1 MSLTFDNISLSSI
14 NKSIALKINKD
25 DNDIDALIGINDYL
39 LGSSNCNFVVKK
51 GNELLLNIDDSNITF
66 NKKIELNNIN
76 VNNEAILYNT
86 IIENNLMINT
96 SNVNINNDIILYSNI
111 VDINKESHFN
121 CNIYTDTLYVN
132 NIDNTTGSNII
143 INNLELNQS
152 IFNNPQLLNSINIKR
167 KTSNSSN
174 IITINLENDDNLE
187 NILYFVDTIKI
198 NKSGEIN
205 IQNNININSNSIY
218 LPQLSIDN
226 QNHLTIGKTKNTI
239 NVVDYNTKIEWEN
252 SNFSLLHIHR
262 KDTNNEYDIIKDP
275 LLYITAD
282 YNSMSNII
290 TQNYDQTELIFSNLL
305 LTLESNITDGIY
317 DISLHFLPE
326 ESNAIWYS
334 NNTPLIITTDIDDD
348 PFKST
353 SFNLKLIYYDYN
365 NYTIFE
371 NGFKSTS
378 NYLSDGKD
386 EYDIDV
392 YIGFYK
398 TNEINDKIIEITG
411 YHKDNI
417 GNNIG
422 NDADNC
428 NIGYYNLIESNY
440 NPFENFENAEKY
452 KINFD
457 IHILYEKSDEIE
469 LMYFINTI
477 PIEKE
482 CPLIMNCIFNNE
494 SILELNSNG
503 LLTINDLNVSNAYIP
518 DITISNIH
526 NNVSFMEHNI
536 TKVNELE
543 SDTIYVINLH
553 ATTIETE
560 TITISGTETIQ
571 FKEINTSNFNAD
583 FFKYNDE
590 RTNFLNEVT
599 LCEGKIDYNFIK
611 EYRTDN
617 NIYGLLISSV
627 NKLSNINENNEDIAY
642 FDGNITLKGELQFD
656 ENINIKYEDKKLKIN
671 DDHIVI
677 DNNLISLGNYFD
689 ILTTSNKIWLGDY
702 SELLELVGL
711 DGNDVIDFKNAILYN
726 YSPTS
731 PTSSIIYPIY
741 TIYEKYFDTF
751 YNPTTINK
759 EIIKDYA
766 NTFNINLFGNIRIA
780 SINNE
785 TLMELT
791 DHTSNIN
798 MIDNGIIKSRMNVYG
813 DIKCCK
819 PFRSNRNTNDNSI
832 NIEILNEIAFI
843 SDGDIQ
849 INGNIKNT
857 SNIISEGYI
866 LTNDYIKTDEYV
878 EAKKG
883 VRNIS
888 DARVK
893 YDLKKIENAVEK
905 IKLLSGYTFK
915 RNDLNG
921 INDTGLLA
929 QDVKKILP
937 EVVNENKEGI
947 LSIEYSKMMGL
958 IVEAIKELSEKIDLI
973 K

>member
-1 MSLTFDNISLSSI
+1 MSSTFDNIRLSSK
-14 NKSIALKINKD
+14 NNSIALKIND
-25 DNDIDALIGINDYL
+25 DTDDVDALIGINDYL
-39 LGSSNCNFVVKK
+39 LGSSNCNFIIKK
-51 GNELLLNIDDSNITF
+51 DNELLLNIDDSNITF

-86 IIENNLMINT
+86 IIDNNLIINT

-187 NILYFVDTIKI
+187 NILYLVDKIKI

-239 NVVDYNTKIEWEN
+239 NVIDYNSKIEWEN

-305 LTLESNITDGIY
+305 LTIESNITIENY
-317 DISLHFLPE
+317 NIFLHFLPE
-326 ESNAIWYS
+326 KENAKWYS
-334 NNTPLIITTDIDDD
+334 NIIPLIINTDIDDD
-348 PFKST
+348 PFKKT
-353 SFNLKLIYYDYN
+353 SFTLNLINYDYN
-365 NYTIFE
+365 NYIIFE

-398 TNEINDKIIEITG
+398 TEDINYKIIEIMND
-411 YHKDNI
+411 HKDII
-417 GNNIG
+417 GNNIE
-422 NDADNC
+422 NSANNC
-428 NIGYYNLIESNY
+428 NIGYYNLIKSNY
-440 NPFENFENAEKY
+440 NPLVDSDKY

-469 LMYFINTI
+469 LIYFINTI

-503 LLTINDLNVSNAYIP
+503 LLRINDLNVLNAYIP

-526 NNVSFMEHNI
+526 NNVNFMNYNI
-536 TKVNELE
+536 TNVNELDL
-543 SDTIYVINLH
+543 DTINVNNLH
-553 ATTIETE
+553 ATKITTDTID
-560 TITISGTETIQ
+560 ILGGETIQ
-571 FKEINTSNFNAD
+571 FTQIDTSNFNAD

-599 LCEGKIDYNFIK
+599 LCYGKIEYNLIKDYRSN
-611 EYRTDN
+611 N
-617 NIYGLLISSV
+617 NISNLLISSV
-627 NKLSNINENNEDIAY
+627 NKLSNIDTINEDIAY
-642 FDGNITLKGELQFD
+642 FDGNIKLIGELQFD
-656 ENINIKYEDKKLKIN
+656 ENINIKYEDNKLKIN
-671 DDHIVI
+671 NDHIVI

-689 ILTTSNKIWLGDY
+689 ILTTSNKIWLGNY
-702 SELLELVGL
+702 SELLELDDSGEIRT
-711 DGNDVIDFKNAILYN
+711 NIEFKDAILYN
-726 YSPTS
+726 YIPT
-731 PTSSIIYPIY
+731 TSLNFPIY
-741 TIYEKYFDTF
+741 KIYEKYFNTF

-759 EIIKDYA
+759 NIIKDYA

-798 MIDNGIIKSRMNVYG
+798 MVNSNIIKSRMNVYG

-819 PFRSNRNTNDNSI
+819 PFRFNKDTDDNDIS
-832 NIEILNEIAFI
+832 IEILNDIAFI

-849 INGNIKNT
+849 INGNIRNT

-866 LTNDYIKTDEYV
+866 LLNDYIKTDEYV

-958 IVEAIKELSEKIDLI
+958 IVEAIKELSNKIDFI

>member
-1 MSLTFDNISLSSI
+1 MSSTFDNISLSSI
-14 NKSIALKINKD
+14 NKSIALQINKD

-86 IIENNLMINT
+86 IIDNSLMINT

-187 NILYFVDTIKI
+187 NILYYVDTIKI

-239 NVVDYNTKIEWEN
+239 NVIDYNTKIEWEN

-282 YNSMSNII
+282 YDSMSNII

-305 LTLESNITDGIY
+305 LTLESNIIEENY
-317 DISLHFLPE
+317 DIFLHFLPE

-334 NNTPLIITTDIDDD
+334 NIIPLIITTDIDND

-353 SFNLKLIYYDYN
+353 SFNLKLIHYDYN

-386 EYDIDV
+386 EYNIDV

-398 TNEINDKIIEITG
+398 TAEINQKIVEITN
-411 YHKDNI
+411 KDNI

-422 NDADNC
+422 NNIENDANNC

-518 DITISNIH
+518 DITVSNIH
-526 NNVSFMEHNI
+526 NNVNFMEYNI
-536 TKVNELE
+536 TNVNELGT
-543 SDTIYVINLH
+543 DTIYVENLH
-553 ATTIETE
+553 ATTI
-560 TITISGTETIQ
+560 ITDNIQILGGETIQ
-571 FKEINTSNFNAD
+571 FTEIDTSNFNAD

-611 EYRTDN
+611 VYRSN
-617 NIYGLLISSV
+617 NDISGLLISSV
-627 NKLSNINENNEDIAY
+627 NKLSNIDENNEDIAY
-642 FDGNITLKGELQFD
+642 FDGNIKLIGELQFD
-656 ENINIKYEDKKLKIN
+656 ENINIKYEDNKLKIN

-702 SELLELVGL
+702 SELLEL
-711 DGNDVIDFKNAILYN
+711 DGSGEFSDTIDFKDVILYN

-731 PTSSIIYPIY
+731 TIYPIY
-741 TIYEKYFDTF
+741 KIYENYFNTF
-751 YNPTTINK
+751 YNLTTINK
-759 EIIKDYA
+759 KIIKDYA

-785 TLMELT
+785 TIMELT
-791 DHTSNIN
+791 DHTSNIDMVN
-798 MIDNGIIKSRMNVYG
+798 SNIIKSCMNVYG
-813 DIKCCK
+813 DIKCRK
-819 PFRSNRNTNDNSI
+819 PFRFNKDTDNESI
-832 NIEILNEIAFI
+832 NIEILNDIAFI

-905 IKLLSGYTFK
+905 IKSLSGYTFK

-958 IVEAIKELSEKIDLI
+958 IVEAIKELSDKIDLI

>member
-1 MSLTFDNISLSSI
+1 MSSTFDNIRLSSK
-14 NKSIALKINKD
+14 NNSIALKIND
-25 DNDIDALIGINDYL
+25 DNDYNDAYIGINDYL
-39 LGSSNCNFVVKK
+39 LGSLNCNFVVKK

-86 IIENNLMINT
+86 IIDNNLMINT

-167 KTSNSSN
+167 KTSNNSN
-174 IITINLENDDNLE
+174 IITINLEDDNNLE
-187 NILYFVDTIKI
+187 NILYLVDAIKI
-198 NKSGEIN
+198 NKFGEIN

-239 NVVDYNTKIEWEN
+239 NVIDYNTKIEWEN

-262 KDTNNEYDIIKDP
+262 NDTNNEYDIIKDP
-275 LLYITAD
+275 LLYITANYD
-282 YNSMSNII
+282 SMCNII
-290 TQNYDQTELIFSNLL
+290 TKNYDQTELIFNNLL
-305 LTLESNITDGIY
+305 LTLESNITIENY
-317 DISLHFLPE
+317 NIFLHFLPE
-326 ESNAIWYS
+326 NDNAIWYS
-334 NNTPLIITTDIDDD
+334 NISPLLISTSIDDD

-353 SFNLKLIYYDYN
+353 TLKLKLINYDYN

-398 TNEINDKIIEITG
+398 TEEINYKMIEIMNK
-411 YHKDNI
+411 HIDNI

-440 NPFENFENAEKY
+440 IPLVDSEKY

-503 LLTINDLNVSNAYIP
+503 LLTINDLNVLNAYIP

-526 NNVSFMEHNI
+526 NNVSFMDYNI
-536 TKVNELE
+536 TGVNNLELN
-543 SDTIYVINLH
+543 TIYVDTLH
-553 ATTIETE
+553 ATKITTDTIN
-560 TITISGTETIQ
+560 ILGGETIQ
-571 FKEINTSNFNAD
+571 FTEIDTSNFNAD

-599 LCEGKIDYNFIK
+599 LCYGKIDYNFIK
-611 EYRTDN
+611 DYRSNN
-617 NIYGLLISSV
+617 NISGLLISSV
-627 NKLSNINENNEDIAY
+627 NKLSNINTNNEDIAY
-642 FDGNITLKGELQFD
+642 FDGNIKLIGELQFD
-656 ENINIKYEDKKLKIN
+656 ENINIKYEDNKLKIN
-671 DDHIVI
+671 NDHIVI

-702 SELLELVGL
+702 NELLKL
-711 DGNDVIDFKNAILYN
+711 DNNGEITNIIEFKDVVIYN
-726 YSPTS
+726 YPIAST
-731 PTSSIIYPIY
+731 IIYPIY
-741 TIYEKYFDTF
+741 TIYEKYFNNF
-751 YNPTTINK
+751 YNPIFTDK
-759 EIIKDYA
+759 AIIKDYA

-780 SINNE
+780 SIKNE
-785 TLMELT
+785 TLMELS
-791 DHTSNIN
+791 DHNSNIN
-798 MIDNGIIKSRMNVYG
+798 MINNGILKSCMNVYG

-819 PFRSNRNTNDNSI
+819 PFRFNKNTDNDVI
-832 NIEILNEIAFI
+832 DIEILNDIAFI

-866 LTNDYIKTDEYV
+866 ITNDYIKTDEYV

-915 RNDLNG
+915 RNDING

-929 QDVKKILP
+929 QDVNKILP
-937 EVVNENKEGI
+937 EVVNENKEGF

-958 IVEAIKELSEKIDLI
+958 IVEAIKELSDKIDLI

>member
-1 MSLTFDNISLSSI
+1 MSSTFDNIRLSSK
-14 NKSIALKINKD
+14 NNSIALKIND
-25 DNDIDALIGINDYL
+25 DNDNDAFIKINNYL
-39 LGSSNCNFVVKK
+39 LGSSNCNFVIKNE
-51 GNELLLNIDDSNITF
+51 NELLLNINDSNIEL
-66 NKKIELNNIN
+66 NKQIELNNIN

-86 IIENNLMINT
+86 IIDNNLIINT

-167 KTSNSSN
+167 KTSNNSN

-187 NILYFVDTIKI
+187 NILYYVDTIKI

-239 NVVDYNTKIEWEN
+239 NVIDYNTKIEWEN

-282 YNSMSNII
+282 YDSMSNII

-305 LTLESNITDGIY
+305 LTLESNITTENYNI
-317 DISLHFLPE
+317 IFHFLPE
-326 ESNAIWYS
+326 IDNAIWNS
-334 NNTPLIITTDIDDD
+334 NDIPLRISIPIDDD
-348 PFKST
+348 PFKNT
-353 SFNLKLIYYDYN
+353 QFNLNLINYNYN

-371 NGFKSTS
+371 NGLKSTS

-386 EYDIDV
+386 EYNIDV

-398 TNEINDKIIEITG
+398 TEEIQYKIREITDK
-411 YHKDNI
+411 HIDNI
-417 GNNIG
+417 ANSIETNA
-422 NDADNC
+422 NNC

-440 NPFENFENAEKY
+440 IPLEDSEKY

-457 IHILYEKSDEIE
+457 FHILYEKSNEIE

-477 PIEKE
+477 PIEKK

-503 LLTINDLNVSNAYIP
+503 LLTINDLNVSSNAYIP
-518 DITISNIH
+518 NITISNIH
-526 NNVSFMEHNI
+526 NNVSFMDYNI
-536 TKVNELE
+536 TSVNELD
-543 SDTIYVINLH
+543 SDSIYVNNLI
-553 ATTIETE
+553 ATTIKTDNIEILGGE
-560 TITISGTETIQ
+560 TIKFTEID
-571 FKEINTSNFNAD
+571 TSNFNAD
-583 FFKYNDE
+583 FFKYNNE

-599 LCEGKIDYNFIK
+599 LCYGKIDYNFIK
-611 EYRTDN
+611 DYRSN
-617 NIYGLLISSV
+617 NDISGLLISSV
-627 NKLSNINENNEDIAY
+627 NKLSNINTNNEDIAY
-642 FDGNITLKGELQFD
+642 FDGNIKLIGELQFD
-656 ENINIKYEDKKLKIN
+656 ENINIKCEDNKLKIN
-671 DDHIVI
+671 NDHIVI
-677 DNNLISLGNYFD
+677 DNNLISLGNYFE

-702 SELLELVGL
+702 NELLNL
-711 DGNDVIDFKNAILYN
+711 DNYGENKENIEFKDAVLYK
-726 YSPTS
+726 YEI
-731 PTSSIIYPIY
+731 SSTIIYPIY
-741 TIYEKYFDTF
+741 KTYESYFNQF
-751 YNPTTINK
+751 YNSTITDK
-759 EIIKDYA
+759 SIIKDYA
-766 NTFNINLFGNIRIA
+766 NTFNINLFGNIRIS
-780 SINNE
+780 SIMNE

-791 DHTSNIN
+791 DHNSIVNIN
-798 MIDNGIIKSRMNVYG
+798 KSRMNVYG

-819 PFRSNRNTNDNSI
+819 PFRFNKDTDTNAT
-832 NIEILNEIAFI
+832 NIEILSEIAFI

-849 INGNIKNT
+849 INGNINNT
-857 SNIISEGYI
+857 NNIISEGYI
-866 LTNDYIKTDEYV
+866 LTNNYIKTDEYV

-929 QDVKKILP
+929 QEVNKILP

-958 IVEAIKELSEKIDLI
+958 IVEAIKELSDKIDFI

>member
-1 MSLTFDNISLSSI
+1 MSSTFDNIRLSSK
-14 NKSIALKINKD
+14 NNLIALKIND
-25 DNDIDALIGINDYL
+25 DTDDDDALIRINDYL
-39 LGSSNCNFVVKK
+39 LGSSNCNFIIKK
-51 GNELLLNIDDSNITF
+51 DNELLLNIDDSNITF

-86 IIENNLMINT
+86 IIDNNLIINT

-111 VDINKESHFN
+111 LDINKESHFN

-187 NILYFVDTIKI
+187 NILYYVDTIKI
-198 NKSGEIN
+198 NKLGEIN

-239 NVVDYNTKIEWEN
+239 NVIDYNTKIEWEN

-282 YNSMSNII
+282 YNSMCNVI

-305 LTLESNITDGIY
+305 LTLESNIIAENY
-317 DISLHFLPE
+317 DIFLHFLPE

-334 NNTPLIITTDIDDD
+334 NIIPLIITTDIDDD

-353 SFNLKLIYYDYN
+353 SFKLNLIHYDYN

-386 EYDIDV
+386 EYNIDV

-398 TNEINDKIIEITG
+398 TAEINQKIVEITNV
-411 YHKDNI
+411 HKYNI
-417 GNNIG
+417 GNNIE
-422 NDADNC
+422 NNANNC

-440 NPFENFENAEKY
+440 NPFENLENAEKY

-526 NNVSFMEHNI
+526 NNVNFMDHNI
-536 TKVNELE
+536 TKVNELGT
-543 SDTIYVINLH
+543 DTIYVVTLH
-553 ATTIETE
+553 ATTIITNNIEILGGE
-560 TITISGTETIQ
+560 TIKFTEID
-571 FKEINTSNFNAD
+571 TSNFNAD

-611 EYRTDN
+611 DYRSIND
-617 NIYGLLISSV
+617 ISGLLISSV
-627 NKLSNINENNEDIAY
+627 NKLSNINKNNEDIAY
-642 FDGNITLKGELQFD
+642 FDGNIKLIGELQFD
-656 ENINIKYEDKKLKIN
+656 ENINIKYEDNKLKIN
-671 DDHIVI
+671 NDHIVI

-689 ILTTSNKIWLGDY
+689 ILTTSNKIWLGNY
-702 SELLELVGL
+702 SELLELYDL
-711 DGNDVIDFKNAILYN
+711 DRSGTIEFKDAILYN
-726 YSPTS
+726 YSPT
-731 PTSSIIYPIY
+731 TTITFPIY
-741 TIYEKYFDTF
+741 KIYEKYFNTF

-759 EIIKDYA
+759 AIIKDYA

-798 MIDNGIIKSRMNVYG
+798 MVNSNIIKSRMNVYG

-819 PFRSNRNTNDNSI
+819 PFRFNKDTDDNDIS
-832 NIEILNEIAFI
+832 IEILNDIAFI

-849 INGNIKNT
+849 INGNIRNT

-958 IVEAIKELSEKIDLI
+958 IVEAIKELSNKIDLI

>member
-1 MSLTFDNISLSSI
+1 MSSTFDNISLSST
-14 NKSIALKINKD
+14 NKSIALQINKD

-51 GNELLLNIDDSNITF
+51 GDELLLNIDDSNIAF

-86 IIENNLMINT
+86 IIDNNLMINT

-152 IFNNPQLLNSINIKR
+152 IFNNPQLLNSIDIKR

-187 NILYFVDTIKI
+187 NILYYVDTIKI

-239 NVVDYNTKIEWEN
+239 NVIDYNTKNEWEN

-262 KDTNNEYDIIKDP
+262 TDTNNEYDIIKDP

-282 YNSMSNII
+282 YDSMCNVI

-305 LTLESNITDGIY
+305 LTLESNITTENY
-317 DISLHFLPE
+317 NISLHFLPE

-334 NNTPLIITTDIDDD
+334 NNTQLIITTDIDDD
-348 PFKST
+348 PFRDT
-353 SFNLKLIYYDYN
+353 QINLKLIHYDYN

-386 EYDIDV
+386 EYNIDI

-398 TNEINDKIIEITG
+398 TTEIKNKIVEITNV
-411 YHKDNI
+411 HIDNI

-440 NPFENFENAEKY
+440 NPFENAEKY

-518 DITISNIH
+518 DIIISNIH
-526 NNVSFMEHNI
+526 NNVSFMNYNI
-536 TKVNELE
+536 TNVNELGT
-543 SDTIYVINLH
+543 DTIYVINLH
-553 ATTIETE
+553 ATTIT
-560 TITISGTETIQ
+560 TDNIQILGGETIQ
-571 FKEINTSNFNAD
+571 FTEIDTSNFNAD

-599 LCEGKIDYNFIK
+599 LCYGKIDYNFIK
-611 EYRTDN
+611 DYRSN
-617 NIYGLLISSV
+617 NDISGLLISSV

-642 FDGNITLKGELQFD
+642 FDGNIKLIGELQFD
-656 ENINIKYEDKKLKIN
+656 ENINIKYEDNKLKIN

-702 SELLELVGL
+702 SELLEL
-711 DGNDVIDFKNAILYN
+711 DGSGEFSDTIDFKDVILYN

-731 PTSSIIYPIY
+731 LTTFPIY
-741 TIYEKYFDTF
+741 TIYEKYFNTF
-751 YNPTTINK
+751 YNLTTIDK
-759 EIIKDYA
+759 AIIKDYA

-785 TLMELT
+785 TIMELT
-791 DHTSNIN
+791 DHTSNID
-798 MIDNGIIKSRMNVYG
+798 MIENGIIKSCMNVYG
-813 DIKCCK
+813 DIKCRK
-819 PFRSNRNTNDNSI
+819 PFRFNKDTDDDTI
-832 NIEILNEIAFI
+832 EIEILNDIAFI

-905 IKLLSGYTFK
+905 IKSLSGYTFK

-958 IVEAIKELSEKIDLI
+958 IVEAIKELSDKIDLI